1 MLICICNKYLWIEN
15 SKHIIELLY
24 VIFYKISAAGTSKMM
39 SKYSGQSYRP
49 GDVILRCKIPFAY
62 VVNQHVADS
71 TCDECLK
78 TLAEGNQEKFLR
90 CSGMYV
96 M

>member
-1 MLICICNKYLWIEN
+1 
-15 SKHIIELLY
+15 
-24 VIFYKISAAGTSKMM
+24 M
-39 SKYSGQSYRP
+39 SKFSGQSYRP

-62 VVNQHVADS
+62 VVKEDLVEF

-78 TLAEGNQEKFLR
+78 TVTEENEEEKFLR

-96 M
+96 MLRMWHELNYKSPTSLI